1 MYHPSN
7 TPYNTIA
14 EGIVHDTNDPQR
26 RGRIKVFCP
35 VFGDIPG
42 TLVEDLPWC
51 RYITPYGGMVNSDVM
66 GRGPSDTPTDGSVAY
81 GMWAIPKIGTMVAVM
96 CLGRSGHGR

>member
-35 VFGDIPG
+35 VFVTESTKLITLYLGLRGDEFIV
-42 TLVEDLPWC
+42 L
-51 RYITPYGGMVNSDVM
+51 
-66 GRGPSDTPTDGSVAY
+66 
-81 GMWAIPKIGTMVAVM
+81 
-96 CLGRSGHGR
+96 